1 MPRAR
6 PDEGGGTAYVPSP
19 AAQVY
24 VPLQSPPSQGPL
36 KAPDGKREGPP
47 AGWYRDPGGRHQ
59 YRFWSGSGWT
69 RGVADGPYVSQE
81 LLAPKPAPWPPSQ
94 DADTRAQLPP
104 RAAAIAFGG
113 IAAAVVLSFL
123 GALVAALVLPHSRFL
138 TLVLGQSGL
147 WTGLV
152 GAVWLASKKFGTGN
166 IWRDFGLRFR
176 GEDVGWGLLVSFIAR
191 FTGFILLIPLVM
203 IDRHLIGSDVAPL
216 RGARQDPAVLVAVI
230 VMVVIGAPFIE
241 ELFFRGMLL
250 RSLIPL
256 AGTAGAIVTQGL
268 VFGALHLRP
277 SYGLGNVSIFVVI
290 AAMGIIQGVV
300 AERFRRLGPGIVAHG
315 FFNLFALLL
324 ALAVHNL
331 G

>member
-6 PDEGGGTAYVPSP
+6 PNEGGRTAYVPAP
-19 AAQVY
+19 APQPY
-24 VPLQSPPSQGPL
+24 VPLQSPPS
-36 KAPDGKREGPP
+36 AGPP
-47 AGWYRDPGGRHQ
+47 AGWYRDPGGRHE

-69 RGVADGPYVSQE
+69 PGVADGQYTGQDF
-81 LLAPKPAPWPPSQ
+81 PAPPPRPSL
-94 DADTRAQLPP
+94 AGEEPDTRTQLPP

-113 IAAAVVLSFL
+113 IVAAVALSFA
-123 GALVAALVLPHSRFL
+123 GALVAGLVLPHSRFL
-138 TLVLGQSGL
+138 TLVLGQTGL

-152 GAVWLASKKFGTGN
+152 GAAWLTSRKFGTGN
-166 IWRDFGLRFR
+166 VWRDFGVRVR
-176 GEDVGWGLLVSFIAR
+176 GVDIGWGLLVSFIAR
-191 FTGFILLIPLVM
+191 FAGFILLIPLVM
-203 IDRHLIGSDVAPL
+203 INRHLIGSDVAPL
-216 RGARQDPAVLVAVI
+216 RGARQDPSVLIAVI
-230 VMVVIGAPFIE
+230 LMVVIGAPFIE
-241 ELFFRGMLL
+241 ELFFRGLLL
-250 RSLIPL
+250 RSLMPI
-256 AGTAGAIVTQGL
+256 AGATGAIVTQGL

-324 ALAVHNL
+324 ALAVHSL

>member
-6 PDEGGGTAYVPSP
+6 PNEGGGTAYVPAP
-19 AAQVY
+19 APQVY
-24 VPLQSPPSQGPL
+24 VPLQSPPS
-36 KAPDGKREGPP
+36 EGPA

-59 YRFWSGSGWT
+59 YRFWNGSGWT
-69 RGVADGPYVSQE
+69 RGVADGPYVSQDF
-81 LLAPKPAPWPPSQ
+81 PAPLPAPRPASQ
-94 DADTRAQLPP
+94 EADTRAQLPP
-104 RAAAIAFGG
+104 RAAGIAFGG

-138 TLVLGQSGL
+138 SLVLGQSGL

-152 GAVWLASKKFGTGN
+152 GAAWLASKKFGTGN

-176 GEDVGWGLLVSFIAR
+176 GEDIGWGLVVSFVAR

-203 IDRHLIGSDVAPL
+203 VDRRLIGSDVAPL
-216 RGARQDPAVLVAVI
+216 RGARQDPSVLIAVI
-230 VMVVIGAPFIE
+230 LMVVIGAPFIE
-241 ELFFRGMLL
+241 ELFFRGLLL
-250 RSLIPL
+250 RSLKPI
-256 AGTAGAIVTQGL
+256 AGAAGAIVTQGL

-324 ALAVHNL
+324 ALAVHSL

>member
-6 PDEGGGTAYVPSP
+6 PNEGGGTAYVPAP
-19 AAQVY
+19 APPVY
-24 VPLQSPPSQGPL
+24 APLPPPPSEGPL
-36 KAPDGKREGPP
+36 KAPDRNRQGPP

-69 RGVADGPYVSQE
+69 RGVADGPDVSQDF
-81 LLAPKPAPWPPSQ
+81 LAPKPPPWLAGQEP
-94 DADTRAQLPP
+94 DTRAQLAP

-113 IAAAVVLSFL
+113 IVAAVVLSFL
-123 GALVAALVLPHSRFL
+123 GALVAGLVLPHSRFL
-138 TLVLGQSGL
+138 SLVLGQSGL

-152 GAVWLASKKFGTGN
+152 GAAWLASKRFGTGN

-176 GEDVGWGLLVSFIAR
+176 GEDLGWGLLVSFVAR

-203 IDRHLIGSDVAPL
+203 VNRHLIGSDVAPL
-216 RGARQDPAVLVAVI
+216 RGARQDPSVLIAVV

-241 ELFFRGMLL
+241 ELFFRGLLL
-250 RSLIPL
+250 RSLMPI

-324 ALAVHNL
+324 ALAVHSL

>member
-6 PDEGGGTAYVPSP
+6 PDEGGGTAYVPAP
-19 AAQVY
+19 APQVY
-24 VPLQSPPSQGPL
+24 VPLQSPPL
-36 KAPDGKREGPP
+36 EGPP

-59 YRFWSGSGWT
+59 YRFWNGSGWT
-69 RGVADGPYVSQE
+69 RGVADGPYVSQDFPV
-81 LLAPKPAPWPPSQ
+81 PKPAPWLGSQ
-94 DADTRAQLPP
+94 EADTRAQLPP
-104 RAAAIAFGG
+104 RAATIAFGG
-113 IAAAVVLSFL
+113 IVAAVVLSFL

-138 TLVLGQSGL
+138 SLVLGQSGL

-152 GAVWLASKKFGTGN
+152 SAAWLASKKFGTGSVR
-166 IWRDFGLRFR
+166 RDFGLRFR
-176 GEDVGWGLLVSFIAR
+176 GEDLGWGLLVSFVAR

-203 IDRHLIGSDVAPL
+203 VNRHLIGSDVAPL
-216 RGARQDPAVLVAVI
+216 RGARQDPSVLIAVV

-241 ELFFRGMLL
+241 ELFFRGLLL
-250 RSLIPL
+250 RSLMPI

-290 AAMGIIQGVV
+290 AAMGVILGVV

-324 ALAVHNL
+324 ALAVHSL

>member
-6 PDEGGGTAYVPSP
+6 PDEGVGTAYVPAP
-19 AAQVY
+19 APQVY
-24 VPLQSPPSQGPL
+24 DPLPSPPSEGPL
-36 KAPDGKREGPP
+36 KAPDRKRQGPP
-47 AGWYRDPGGRHQ
+47 PGWYRDPGGRHQ
-59 YRFWSGSGWT
+59 YRFWNGSGWT
-69 RGVADGPYVSQE
+69 RGVADGPDVGQDF
-81 LLAPKPAPWPPSQ
+81 LASKPAPWLASQ
-94 DADTRAQLPP
+94 EADTRAQLAP

-123 GALVAALVLPHSRFL
+123 GALVAALVAPHSRFL
-138 TLVLGQSGL
+138 SLVLGQSGL

-166 IWRDFGLRFR
+166 VWRDFGLRFR
-176 GEDVGWGLLVSFIAR
+176 GEDIGWGLLISFVAR
-191 FTGFILLIPLVM
+191 FTGFLLLIPLVM
-203 IDRHLIGSDVAPL
+203 VDRHLIGSDVAPL
-216 RGARQDPAVLVAVI
+216 RGARQDPSVLIAVI

-241 ELFFRGMLL
+241 ELFFRGLLL
-250 RSLIPL
+250 RSVIPI
-256 AGTAGAIVTQGL
+256 AGSAGAIVTQGL

-290 AAMGIIQGVV
+290 AAMGVIQGVV
-300 AERFRRLGPGIVAHG
+300 AERFRRLGPGIAAHG

-324 ALAVHNL
+324 ALAVHSL